1 MKTSSAKAKGRKL
14 QQWFPYSIEC
24 KNQEAVNVWKAY
36 AQAEENCKGYEPL
49 VVIKRNRSKPL
60 VLVDAEH
67 FVSLFKED
75 KENFRFA
82 PWIQELLDEKK

>member
-1 MKTSSAKAKGRKL
+1 
-14 QQWFPYSIEC
+14 
-24 KNQEAVNVWKAY
+24 
-36 AQAEENCKGYEPL
+36 
-49 VVIKRNRSKPL
+49 

-75 KENFRFA
+75 KKNFRFA